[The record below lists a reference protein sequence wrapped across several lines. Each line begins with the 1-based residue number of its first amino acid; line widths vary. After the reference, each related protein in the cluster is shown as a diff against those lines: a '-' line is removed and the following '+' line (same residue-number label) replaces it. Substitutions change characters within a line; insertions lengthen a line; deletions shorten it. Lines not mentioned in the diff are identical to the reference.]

1 MCWARRCNAPRAF
14 TENYMIFYSNYGK
27 SVFLHAPSYKVFSE
41 ISFVLVQRRGCDSA
55 YIWELHISRLML
67 AVNRD
72 ESVKYH
78 GSNTWISILHFTGV
92 QLELETV
99 WFDTSELPSHRL
111 FYFFDIGSSSRPE
124 TSYNQQAYWAISGRQ
139 VSSAAGHCRPTDSM
153 FVQGRRYGRNN
164 VNMCS
169 DLTPCIEK
177 SFELEWVYWHFH
189 SFRCKNMPI
198 FYYLICISCGQK

>member
-1 MCWARRCNAPRAF
+1 
-14 TENYMIFYSNYGK
+14 
-27 SVFLHAPSYKVFSE
+27 
-41 ISFVLVQRRGCDSA
+41 
-55 YIWELHISRLML
+55 ML

-124 TSYNQQAYWAISGRQ
+124 TSYNQQAY
-139 VSSAAGHCRPTDSM
+139 
-153 FVQGRRYGRNN
+153 
-164 VNMCS
+164 
-169 DLTPCIEK
+169 
-177 SFELEWVYWHFH
+177 
-189 SFRCKNMPI
+189 
-198 FYYLICISCGQK
+198 